1 MKDKLSQL
9 TIYKV
14 SPLHLTH
21 HVSSNPTN
29 ITLPPSSLSLFPS
42 EFSNIRAPPPPL
54 SSYYST
60 SSSSSSYD
68 SNILALCGN
77 ISFQISFPN
86 FKNYLSSQ
94 SSSSSYGFSLLS
106 FIKSSLNI
114 GIEQWMWPR
123 RWFSTSRRLYMQMP
137 VFDRVGLERN
147 PDWLNRNS
155 QSTSVVMCG
164 QNLPTPTW

>member
-1 MKDKLSQL
+1 MHLDINQGGNIYGYFIYYIYEKSVKDKLSQL

-42 EFSNIRAPPPPL
+42 GFSNIRAPPPLL

-60 SSSSSSYD
+60 SSSSSSYE

-106 FIKSSLNI
+106 FIFLV
-114 GIEQWMWPR
+114 W
-123 RWFSTSRRLYMQMP
+123 
-137 VFDRVGLERN
+137 
-147 PDWLNRNS
+147 
-155 QSTSVVMCG
+155 
-164 QNLPTPTW
+164 